1 MVALQNLLDAAVE
14 ALDHA
19 VGLRRLRR
27 REAMLDV
34 EGGAQFAELVLAG
47 RGTLA
52 QAEEAIREL
61 LAVIRKNGTDAQRA
75 SAFQVTKEAA
85 GIGCRRGLE
94 DADQN
99 PACRPV
105 DCHEEIAPRGLVSH

>member
-1 MVALQNLLDAAVE
+1 
-14 ALDHA
+14 
-19 VGLRRLRR
+19 
-27 REAMLDV
+27 MLDV

-85 GIGCRRGLE
+85 GISRNSAALAISSGL
-94 DADQN
+94 AN
-99 PACRPV
+99 RFMACRP
-105 DCHEEIAPRGLVSH
+105 EAKSR